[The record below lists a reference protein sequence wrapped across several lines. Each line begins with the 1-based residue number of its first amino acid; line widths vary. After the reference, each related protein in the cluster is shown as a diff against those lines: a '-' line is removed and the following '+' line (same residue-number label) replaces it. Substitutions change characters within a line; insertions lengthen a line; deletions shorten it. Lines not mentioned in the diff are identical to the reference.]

1 MIDPDTLDIAELRDQ
16 ANLFDR
22 WVAHKRQLADLIE
35 ISCFTTTLNAED
47 GTGRRGVDRLL
58 ALDPM
63 AGLTVLGHLYA
74 RITMLALQ
82 VARDRWRPSH
92 A

>member
-1 MIDPDTLDIAELRDQ
+1 MINHDTLDVAELREQ
-16 ANLFDR
+16 AQMFER
-22 WVAHKRQLADLIE
+22 WAAHKRQLADLIE
-35 ISCFTTTLNAED
+35 ISCFTTMLNADD

-74 RITMLALQ
+74 RIAMLALQ
-82 VARDRWRPSH
+82 ITARD
-92 A
+92 